1 MSAWVTVNAASRRL
15 RSSRWGILL
24 RCLRKEL
31 QFRETATGVEL
42 TEASVAKA
50 EAELPP
56 KKGRTKKVAT
66 K

>member
-15 RSSRWGILL
+15 HTSRWGILL

-50 EAELPP
+50 EAELP
-56 KKGRTKKVAT
+56 TKKARSKKAST